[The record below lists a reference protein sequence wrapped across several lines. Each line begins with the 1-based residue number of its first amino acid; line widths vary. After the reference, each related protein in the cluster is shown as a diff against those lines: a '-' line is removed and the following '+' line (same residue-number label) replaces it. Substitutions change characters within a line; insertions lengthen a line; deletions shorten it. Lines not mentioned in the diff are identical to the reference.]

1 MLHTRVPEKLEAEL
15 KERAAEL
22 GVSVSN
28 LVRNVLTHAF
38 DLVGDI
44 VADGAQ
50 VARSASGGRRP
61 PPRSEH
67 SSDPLADVIGW
78 QPLVLQ
84 KNAVCARCN
93 DLLPRGR
100 DAAIAITE
108 TAGPR
113 PIVCPRCLEE
123 LRHGHGSG
131 THADAAPD
139 HAGG

>member
-22 GVSVSN
+22 GMSVSN

-44 VADGAQ
+44 VADGAS
-50 VARSASGGRRP
+50 VARSASGVRRSA
-61 PPRSEH
+61 RSSPEAPG
-67 SSDPLADVIGW
+67 DPLADVIGW

-93 DLLPRGR
+93 DILARGK
-100 DAAIAITE
+100 DAAIAITDA
-108 TAGPR
+108 AGPR

-123 LRHGHGSG
+123 LRHEPGSNS
-131 THADAAPD
+131 P
-139 HAGG
+139 